1 MTIKLVAP
9 EGYKY
14 KDKMTE
20 RLYSEVITDDSKQN
34 RYELVPASDEP
45 IIEM

>member
-1 MTIKLVAP
+1 MTIKLTAP

-34 RYELVPASDEP
+34 KYELVPDTNEAPVE
-45 IIEM
+45 I